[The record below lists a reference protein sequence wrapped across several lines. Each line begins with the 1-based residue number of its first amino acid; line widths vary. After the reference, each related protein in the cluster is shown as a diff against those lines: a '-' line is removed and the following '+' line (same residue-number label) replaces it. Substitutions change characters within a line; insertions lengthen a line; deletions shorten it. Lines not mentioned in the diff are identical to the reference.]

1 MGVSIQL
8 LIYVWGGVSA
18 ITTTIFLGALY
29 LGRYIGRFETVEK
42 KVEEHDRKIR
52 VFEGAGI

>member
-1 MGVSIQL
+1 MGVSIQV

-29 LGRYIGRFETVEK
+29 LGRYIGRFETMEQ
-42 KVEEHDRKIR
+42 KVEDHDRRLR
-52 VFEGAGI
+52 VFESAGV